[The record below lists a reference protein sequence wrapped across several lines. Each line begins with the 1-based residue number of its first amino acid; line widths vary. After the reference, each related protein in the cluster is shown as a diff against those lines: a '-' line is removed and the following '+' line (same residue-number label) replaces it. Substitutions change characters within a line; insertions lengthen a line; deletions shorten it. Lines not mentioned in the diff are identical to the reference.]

1 MSSVRR
7 RAAVAGLVVVP
18 VLVLL
23 SGCKDD
29 GSTPFGLKGGAGV
42 AAAPATAPPTTSTGS
57 PLGAQGAQG
66 SADTSDLAA
75 VGGVWSG
82 TYHCAQGATA
92 MKLAL
97 VPNGSVVTGTFEFT
111 VGSTSGAY
119 TVKGEQEG
127 SKVVLHADQWLHQP
141 EGFFAVDFEIT
152 SISPTLL
159 RGTVDG
165 EGCSSFAV
173 TKSGA

>member
-23 SGCKDD
+23 SACKDD
-29 GSTPFGLKGGAGV
+29 AGSPLSLAGGGGV
-42 AAAPATAPPTTSTGS
+42 AAQASTASTSSTESTAPSTSSGAGTGS
-57 PLGAQGAQG
+57 PLGAQG
-66 SADTSDLAA
+66 SADAGGLAA

-97 VPNGSVVTGTFEFT
+97 IPNGSVV
-111 VGSTSGAY
+111 
-119 TVKGEQEG
+119 
-127 SKVVLHADQWLHQP
+127 
-141 EGFFAVDFEIT
+141 
-152 SISPTLL
+152 
-159 RGTVDG
+159 
-165 EGCSSFAV
+165 
-173 TKSGA
+173 